1 MGLFGRRK
9 PDDKGAEMPK
19 YLIPPELWDDPKIG
33 EMLKMLGK
41 KPDDPDNLTLS
52 SRDVQRMIDE
62 GRARILR
69 KTREINEEIE
79 KKGARNARVRPFW
92 LIQDNCW
99 SGDVGHFLV
108 YVLRLN
114 PYDDWNVVYLPE
126 TEAGSAVLDL
136 PIHPGGS
143 IPVFSEYGEKQLR
156 ILQKRLMTALAQAEQ
171 NFRYGEF
178 ADAQTATI
186 AAVKELAEYFSSLL
200 VEAHDKTKNSRN

>member
-9 PDDKGAEMPK
+9 PDKGADIPK

-41 KPDDPDNLTLS
+41 KPDDPENLAITPEH
-52 SRDVQRMIDE
+52 VERMIEE

-69 KTREINEEIE
+69 NTRELNEEIVR
-79 KKGARNARVRPFW
+79 KGAPNARVRPFW

-99 SGDVGHFLV
+99 TGDVGHFLI

-126 TEAGSAVLDL
+126 NEDGSAILDL
-136 PIHPGGS
+136 PVHPGAS
-143 IPVFSEYGEKQLR
+143 IPVFSEYGEKHIR
-156 ILQKRLMTALAQAEQ
+156 TLQGRLMEALSAAEA
-171 NFRYGEF
+171 NFRYGDY
-178 ADAQTATI
+178 ADAQEETI
-186 AAVKELAEYFSSLL
+186 ASVKDLAEYFSGML
-200 VEAHDKTKNSRN
+200 VEAHDKTKAARN